1 MDNVLLVGGGYVA
14 SALADRLLAA
24 GTKISIIKRYPC
36 EVAKGV
42 SLILADITKSID
54 LTLDE
59 EFDAVVYSLSP
70 DEHTEEAYQLAYVDG
85 VNCIL
90 SLLRKNSSFRGPFL
104 FTSSTGVYAQS
115 NGEWVDEESPAEP
128 QDFSGNVILEGE
140 TILRES
146 EFSTLVLRLGG
157 IYGPGRDRLIS
168 DVKAGAAHLSPA
180 IRYSNRIHRDDAAGI
195 LFHLLATKAQE
206 GTFLGVD
213 SEPADRNEVIRWLAA
228 ELSAPD
234 PVVDEE
240 RSHRHARGSK
250 RCSNKKILESGYK
263 FEYPSFREGYR
274 ALIEL

>member
-54 LTLDE
+54 LTLHE

-70 DEHTEEAYQLAYVDG
+70 DEHTEEAYQLAYVEG
-85 VNCIL
+85 VNCTL
-90 SLLRKNSSFRGPFL
+90 SLLRKSSSLRGPLF
-104 FTSSTGVYAQS
+104 FTSSTGVYAQA
-115 NGEWVDEESPAEP
+115 NGEWVDEESPTEP
-128 QDFSGNVILEGE
+128 QDFSGNIILEGE

-146 EFSTLVLRLGG
+146 EFSSVVLRFGG
-157 IYGPGRDRLIS
+157 IYGPGRDRIIS
-168 DVKAGAAHLSPA
+168 DVKSGAAHLSSRPHF
-180 IRYSNRIHRDDAAGI
+180 SNRIHRDDCAGI
-195 LFHLLATKAQE
+195 LFHLLATGVQE
-206 GTFLGVD
+206 GTYLGVD
-213 SEPADRNEVIRWLAA
+213 SEPVDRNELIRWLAA

-234 PVVDEE
+234 PVVGEAPPRRE
-240 RSHRHARGSK
+240 TRGNK

-263 FEYPSFREGYR
+263 FQYPSFREGYR